1 MIVKSFELKKKLN
14 QNINYFL
21 LYGSNS
27 GLINNVI
34 EKDLIPKFSKNIY
47 QYDEREVLDN
57 VLSFNEN
64 LLNKSFFENDKLIIV
79 NRASDKIFNLIE
91 ELSEKKIENIK
102 IILKAGVLEKKSKI
116 RKFFEKSNKAIVVP
130 FYEDTLQTITFL
142 IYEFFKEKKIK
153 TTSQIINLI
162 AQKSKNNREILYNEL
177 EKISDYALSNQSLD
191 VVKIKKLINIPE
203 DYKVLEVIDNY
214 LLKNMKKT
222 ISILN
227 ENNFFGDKNIEF
239 VRSFLFSLK
248 RLKNLKVN
256 LQKIKNIDLVLTDF
270 KPPIFWKEKEIIKK
284 QLNSWSLDEIKS
296 MIIRINNLE
305 LSIKKNSQ
313 ISNQIINNFILEK
326 DLANNII

>member
-1 MIVKSFELKKKLN
+1 V
-14 QNINYFL
+14 
-21 LYGSNS
+21 
-27 GLINNVI
+27 
-34 EKDLIPKFSKNIY
+34 PKFSKNIY
-47 QYDEREVLDN
+47 QYDEQEVLGN
-57 VLSFNEN
+57 IVNFNEN
-64 LLNKSFFENDKLIIV
+64 LLNKSFFENDKLIII
-79 NRASDKIFNLIE
+79 NRVSDKIFNLIE
-91 ELSEKKIENIK
+91 EISEKKIENIK

-130 FYEDTLQTITFL
+130 FYEDTLQTITLL

-177 EKISDYALSNQSLD
+177 EKINDYALSNQFLD
-191 VVKIKKLINIPE
+191 IEKIKKLINIPE
-203 DYKVLEVIDNY
+203 DYEIFEIVNNY
-214 LLKNMKKT
+214 LSKNIKKT
-222 ISILN
+222 INILN
-227 ENNFFGDKNIEF
+227 ENNFIGDKNIEF

-256 LQKIKNIDLVLTDF
+256 LQKIKNIDQVLTDF

-284 QLNSWSLDEIKS
+284 QLNSWSLAEIKS
-296 MIIRINNLE
+296 MIKRINNLE

-326 DLANNII
+326 DQANNII

>member
-1 MIVKSFELKKKLN
+1 MIIKNFELKKKLN

-27 GLINNVI
+27 GFINNVV
-34 EKDLIPKFSKNIY
+34 ERDLKPLFSKNIY
-47 QYDEREVLDN
+47 QYDEQDVLSN
-57 VLSFNEN
+57 ILSFNEN
-64 LLNKSFFENDKLIIV
+64 LLNTSFFENDKLIII
-79 NRASDKIFNLIE
+79 NRVSDKILNLLE
-91 ELSEKKIENIK
+91 EITEKKIKNVK
-102 IILKAGVLEKKSKI
+102 IVLKAGILEKKSKI
-116 RKFFEKSNKAIVVP
+116 RKFFEKSNEAIIVP
-130 FYEDTLQTITFL
+130 FYEDTLQTITLL

-177 EKISDYALSNQSLD
+177 EKINDYALNNQFLD
-191 VVKIKKLINIPE
+191 IEKIKKLINIPE
-203 DYKVLEVIDNY
+203 DYEIFEIVNNY
-214 LLKNMKKT
+214 LSKNIKKT
-222 ISILN
+222 INILN
-227 ENNFFGDKNIEF
+227 ENNFIGDKNIEF

-256 LQKIKNIDLVLTDF
+256 LQKIKNIDQVLTDF

-284 QLNSWSLDEIKS
+284 QLNSWSLAEIKS
-296 MIIRINNLE
+296 MIKRINNLE

-326 DLANNII
+326 DQANNII